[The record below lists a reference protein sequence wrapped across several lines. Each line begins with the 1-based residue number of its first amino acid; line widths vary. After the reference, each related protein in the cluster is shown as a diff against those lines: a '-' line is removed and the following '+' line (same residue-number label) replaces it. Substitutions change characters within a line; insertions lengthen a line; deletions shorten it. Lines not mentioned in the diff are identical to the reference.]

1 MNLPRL
7 QRILQ
12 IVFALSLTLAVSVVL
27 TRASDATA
35 LIAYLTSFAK

>member
-1 MNLPRL
+1 MNLPHL

-27 TRASDATA
+27 TRAADAAA
-35 LIAYLTSFAK
+35 LIADLTSLAK